1 MSTFKRPALPATG
14 TGTVPLRRRPAHLA
28 SSSSLNSTTPLTS
41 PPLQLQPGAPLRS
54 RDPSESRPSKREP
67 TDANIQVVVRC
78 RGLSPT
84 EAAAGV
90 PVVAQVK
97 ATRGTEV
104 KLIDPS
110 PVVPSAS
117 SSNLAATAAAAA
129 VATSTAAPTGSK
141 TWDFGDR
148 LPEGSKEPRG
158 TVYGP
163 EADQGMLYNDVA
175 KPILQQVLQG
185 YNCTIFAYGQ
195 TGTGKTYTME
205 GNLSPYHGTFH
216 PEAGVIPR
224 TLYSLFD
231 RLVES
236 KCEYSV
242 RCSYIELYNEELR
255 DLNAAA
261 DPSLLTSAS
270 ESAGGAAAPSPEPGS
285 SAASSSSSSTNSAAA
300 AAGAKALRIYEETK
314 NGSTGVVIQGLEET
328 VIQSAE
334 DGLRVLRR
342 GSERRQIAATNCNER
357 SSRSHSIFTIHVQV
371 RDSAAKEGA
380 DVLKVGKL
388 NLVDLAGSEN
398 VGRSGATNSRARE
411 AGMINASLL
420 ALGRVINQLVDKSD
434 SNKKQHIAYRESK
447 LTRLLQDSLGGRTKT
462 TIIATISPVS
472 YEETASTLTYA
483 HQAKSIQN
491 RPEVNQRVS
500 RNVALN
506 QFATEIARLQADL
519 QAARGHEGVY
529 VSKETWDSLERGRQD
544 YDDTKQRLEIAESQL
559 QTTRD
564 QFEQN
569 FRLLSTREEQLRRV
583 QDELAQAKAEL
594 ATTRRDLAETKMS
607 LEEQRVLRD
616 AYETSR
622 EGWKEA
628 AGDAVGDVEGLRA
641 KLERKSAVE
650 RANLALIAEAREA
663 IGTRTHA
670 IDEHATHLQAVHG
683 DFVER
688 MAEQLDSFARRRQA
702 HLATSTELIDRHV
715 DRLAAQFS
723 DLVSNRHVTES
734 HAAGFRRVVHETC
747 AAVHRQIRLCAD
759 EVHGAQKR
767 DLEQLVDHLETH
779 REEMSRSVREL
790 AGPIQ
795 LLQEECVAIVERNQR
810 TLRSLTSEDASAL
823 AAENARLHAI
833 VEELRSHLIS
843 EQDQLADEEAAIL
856 ELVRAEISTRSSRR
870 MRALASTVDLVER
883 EVSELVDTKSEF
895 VSAREARLLDVVTGE
910 ERLAQRLA
918 GTAVASSELAASA
931 EKSLSS
937 RVRHAA
943 RSAESMWEAASR
955 ARAEQLAL
963 LSNAAT
969 HVRGA
974 DLAYVR
980 EMATATAMGRSASSA
995 AIDSTANVFGDWK
1008 EAANQSE
1015 HDAYTTILAAAAE
1028 LDALDRAQV
1037 AGLASIKEQTES
1049 TSSQL
1054 RQDLVNRVAHDS
1066 VTGSTP
1072 GPRDRPQDRV
1082 LNVVDLDGDRTT
1094 VLERLL
1100 AARAEVVNAEAARQR
1115 AEAPGTL
1122 EPSATGA
1129 ATANT
1134 DAAGRLSLARR
1145 ETLSPVV
1152 MRVPLPRTERPSLVV
1167 SAGSGLAGKEGGALK
1182 RERVKPP
1189 PLGERDHNNPARR
1202 LTATR
1207 RVAKPPLPK

>member
-1 MSTFKRPALPATG
+1 MSTFRRPALPASSSG
-14 TGTVPLRRRPAHLA
+14 SAPLRRRPAHLA
-28 SSSSLNSTTPLTS
+28 PSTASLNSSASTS
-41 PPLQLQPGAPLRS
+41 PPLQSNAGPRS
-54 RDPSESRPSKREP
+54 RDPSESRALKREP

-84 EAAAGV
+84 ETQAGT

-110 PVVPSAS
+110 PVVPSTS
-117 SSNLAATAAAAA
+117 SSANLAAAAA
-129 VATSTAAPTGSK
+129 TVAATPAAPPNGTTPTGGSK

-255 DLNAAA
+255 DLNAA
-261 DPSLLTSAS
+261 DPSSLLASTSS
-270 ESAGGAAAPSPEPGS
+270 SGGGAGDAAAPAPSPEPGS
-285 SAASSSSSSTNSAAA
+285 SASKT
-300 AAGAKALRIYEETK
+300 LRIYEETK

-357 SSRSHSIFTIHVQV
+357 SSRSHSIFTINVQV
-371 RDSAAKEGA
+371 RDHSKEGA

-500 RNVALN
+500 RNVVLN

-529 VSKETWDSLERGRQD
+529 VSKETWDSLENGRQN

-569 FRLLSTREEQLRRV
+569 FRLLSTREDQLRKV
-583 QDELAQAKAEL
+583 QEELALVKAEL
-594 ATTRRDLAETKMS
+594 GSTKTELAETKMS
-607 LEEQRVLRD
+607 LAEQQVLRD

-628 AGDAVGDVEGLRA
+628 ASDALGDVEGLRA
-641 KLERKSAVE
+641 KLERKTKVE
-650 RANLALIAEAREA
+650 RANLALIADARQA
-663 IGTRTHA
+663 IGARTHA
-670 IDEHATHLQAVHG
+670 IGEQAEQLKTVHG
-683 DFVER
+683 DFVGR
-688 MAEQLDSFARRRQA
+688 MAEQLDSFAQRQQA
-702 HLATSTELIDRHV
+702 HLSTSIDLIDQHV
-715 DRLAAQFS
+715 ESLAEYFS
-723 DLVSNRHVTES
+723 DLVSTRQLAET
-734 HAAGFRRVVHETC
+734 HAARFRQVVSDTC
-747 AAVHRQIRLCAD
+747 AAAHRHIRQRAH
-759 EVHGAQKR
+759 EIETVQKE
-767 DLEQLVDHLETH
+767 DLEALVAHLETH
-779 REEMSRSVREL
+779 REEMSKNVKEL
-790 AGPIQ
+790 SSPIQ
-795 LLQEECVAIVERNQR
+795 LMQQECIAIVERNQQTLE
-810 TLRSLTSEDASAL
+810 TLRSEDAASL
-823 AAENARLHAI
+823 LHENARLR
-833 VEELRSHLIS
+833 VMVDELRSLLSS
-843 EQDQLADEEAAIL
+843 EQEQLEAEQAAMLDRLRDEIA
-856 ELVRAEISTRSSRR
+856 STSRRR

-883 EVSELVDTKSEF
+883 EVSEIVATNSES
-895 VSAREARLLDVVTGE
+895 VSTRATRMLEIAAAEDDLAHRFTSNADATARLAVTGE
-910 ERLAQRLA
+910 KTLTSRLQ
-918 GTAVASSELAASA
+918 
-931 EKSLSS
+931 
-937 RVRHAA
+937 HAT
-943 RSAESMWEAASR
+943 RSAESLWRGASR
-955 ARAEQLAL
+955 ARADQLVL
-963 LSNAAT
+963 LSNAASR
-969 HVRGA
+969 VRGA
-974 DLAYVR
+974 DVAYVR
-980 EMATATAMGRSASSA
+980 DMRDASEAGRAALRATLS
-995 AIDSTANVFGDWK
+995 STADVLGDWK
-1008 EAANQSE
+1008 ESVNRSEQDTYSTVLSAASDVE
-1015 HDAYTTILAAAAE
+1015 
-1028 LDALDRAQV
+1028 ALDRAQL
-1037 AGLASIKEQTES
+1037 AGLADIKRHADS
-1049 TSSQL
+1049 TKAQL
-1054 RQDLVNRVAHDS
+1054 REDLVDRVSHDLA
-1066 VTGSTP
+1066 TGSTP
-1072 GPRDRPQDRV
+1072 ASRDRPQDRV
-1082 LNVVDLDGDRTT
+1082 NIVDLDTDRST

-1100 AARAEVVNAEAARQR
+1100 AARADAVNAEAAKLRS
-1115 AEAPGTL
+1115 EAP
-1122 EPSATGA
+1122 
-1129 ATANT
+1129 AN
-1134 DAAGRLSLARR
+1134 G
-1145 ETLSPVV
+1145 
-1152 MRVPLPRTERPSLVV
+1152 
-1167 SAGSGLAGKEGGALK
+1167 
-1182 RERVKPP
+1182 
-1189 PLGERDHNNPARR
+1189 DHEADHDPASR
-1202 LTATR
+1202 
-1207 RVAKPPLPK
+1207 

>member
-1 MSTFKRPALPATG
+1 MSTFKRPALPSSNTG
-14 TGTVPLRRRPAHLA
+14 SSHPLRRRPAPPPSLNSTISNA
-28 SSSSLNSTTPLTS
+28 SSSSSLTS
-41 PPLQLQPGAPLRS
+41 PPLQSANGQRS
-54 RDPSESRPSKREP
+54 RDPSESRVAAGAAAGAASKREP

-84 EAAAGV
+84 ETGAGV

-97 ATRGTEV
+97 ATRGTQV

-110 PVVPSAS
+110 PIDPSSS
-117 SSNLAATAAAAA
+117 SSNLVATATSASAPAAAAA
-129 VATSTAAPTGSK
+129 APPPNGTTATGGSK

-255 DLNAAA
+255 DLNAA
-261 DPSLLTSAS
+261 DPSLVGSTTSSSLTT
-270 ESAGGAAAPSPEPGS
+270 GGGDSTAAPSPEPGA
-285 SAASSSSSSTNSAAA
+285 SATGAG
-300 AAGAKALRIYEETK
+300 GAKTLRIYEETK

-371 RDSAAKEGA
+371 RDNSKEGA

-500 RNVALN
+500 RNVVLN

-529 VSKETWDSLERGRQD
+529 VSKETWDSLETGRQN

-569 FRLLSTREEQLRRV
+569 FRLLSTREDQLRKV
-583 QDELAQAKAEL
+583 QEELALVKAEL
-594 ATTRRDLAETKMS
+594 NVTKTELAETKMS
-607 LEEQRVLRD
+607 LAEQQVLRD
-616 AYETSR
+616 AYESSR

-628 AGDAVGDVEGLRA
+628 ASDALGDVEGLRA
-641 KLERKSAVE
+641 KLDRKSEVE

-663 IGTRTHA
+663 IGARTTA
-670 IDEHATHLQAVHG
+670 IDQQAEQLKSMHG
-683 DFVER
+683 QFVSR
-688 MAEQLDSFARRRQA
+688 MADQLDSFAQRQQA
-702 HLATSTELIDRHV
+702 HLATSNELIEQHV
-715 DRLAAQFS
+715 DTLAGHLY
-723 DLVSNRHVTES
+723 DLASTRHSADS
-734 HAAGFRRVVHETC
+734 HAARFREVVSETC
-747 AAVHRQIRLCAD
+747 ARAHRTIRQRALDVEA
-759 EVHGAQKR
+759 AQK
-767 DLEQLVDHLETH
+767 DELDALVAHLESH
-779 REEMSRSVREL
+779 REEMSCSVREL
-790 AGPIQ
+790 SEPVQQ
-795 LLQEECVAIVERNQR
+795 LQQDCLAILERNQEI
-810 TLRSLTSEDASAL
+810 LSSLQSEDAAYL
-823 AAENARLHAI
+823 AHENARLRAI
-833 VEELRSHLIS
+833 VEELRALIS
-843 EQDQLADEEAAIL
+843 SEQEQAEAEQAAML
-856 ELVRAEISTRSSRR
+856 ERIRTEIATTSRRRMHAIST
-870 MRALASTVDLVER
+870 TVDHVER
-883 EVSELVDTKSEF
+883 EVSQLVSTNSKHVSKRRDQLAGVATAEERLQTRLGVTADAARTLAAMTLWQTASHARAEQIQLLSTAAARVRSAEVANVRASLAIKSAGDSALRGVLSSASDVLGDWKESEDRSDQDIYSTVLMAASDIDSWDRANTSALMAIKQYADSTKVQLQEDLVDR
-895 VSAREARLLDVVTGE
+895 VSRDVVTG
-910 ERLAQRLA
+910 
-918 GTAVASSELAASA
+918 T
-931 EKSLSS
+931 
-937 RVRHAA
+937 
-943 RSAESMWEAASR
+943 
-955 ARAEQLAL
+955 
-963 LSNAAT
+963 
-969 HVRGA
+969 
-974 DLAYVR
+974 
-980 EMATATAMGRSASSA
+980 
-995 AIDSTANVFGDWK
+995 
-1008 EAANQSE
+1008 
-1015 HDAYTTILAAAAE
+1015 
-1028 LDALDRAQV
+1028 
-1037 AGLASIKEQTES
+1037 
-1049 TSSQL
+1049 
-1054 RQDLVNRVAHDS
+1054 
-1066 VTGSTP
+1066 TP
-1072 GPRDRPQDRV
+1072 GPRERPVDRV
-1082 LNVVDLDGDRTT
+1082 LPVADLDADRPT

-1100 AARAEVVNAEAARQR
+1100 AARADAVNAEAARMR
-1115 AEAPGTL
+1115 SEA
-1122 EPSATGA
+1122 A
-1129 ATANT
+1129 ATVLPELAAA
-1134 DAAGRLSLARR
+1134 DARISLARR
-1145 ETLSPVV
+1145 ETPSPVV
-1152 MRVPLPRTERPSLVV
+1152 MRVPLPRAERASLVSTV
-1167 SAGSGLAGKEGGALK
+1167 AGGKDGLKK
-1182 RERVKPP
+1182 ERVKPP
-1189 PLGERDHNNPARR
+1189 ALGERDHNNPSRR
-1202 LTATR
+1202 LTAAGR
-1207 RVAKPPLPK
+1207 RMAKPPPSK